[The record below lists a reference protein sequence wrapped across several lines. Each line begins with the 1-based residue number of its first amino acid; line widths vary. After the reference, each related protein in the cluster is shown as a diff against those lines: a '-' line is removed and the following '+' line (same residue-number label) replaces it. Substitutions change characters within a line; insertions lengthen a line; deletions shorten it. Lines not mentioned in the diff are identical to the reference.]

1 MVKVCII
8 KGTLGFSCF
17 LHQDNLEKKTTLSF
31 RAEKYVNFFIFIVNK
46 THLPYHEQPQGG
58 HPQLQWS
65 QEQKAAGYNWT
76 AAVVG
81 SLAAAAA
88 VEEGSP
94 AAAAAAEKEG
104 SSAVAAGGSFGNKQ
118 AAAQGSPAAE

>member
-1 MVKVCII
+1 M
-8 KGTLGFSCF
+8 
-17 LHQDNLEKKTTLSF
+17 
-31 RAEKYVNFFIFIVNK
+31 NFFIFIVNK
-46 THLPYHEQPQGG
+46 THLPYHEQPQEG

-81 SLAAAAA
+81 SLAAAA
-88 VEEGSP
+88 VEEGNP
-94 AAAAAAEKEG
+94 AAAAAEKEG

>member
-31 RAEKYVNFFIFIVNK
+31 RAEKYVNFFIFIVDK
-46 THLPYHEQPQGG
+46 THLPYHEQPLGVGG
-58 HPQLQWS
+58 HLQQQWS

-81 SLAAAAA
+81 SL
-88 VEEGSP
+88 
-94 AAAAAAEKEG
+94 AAAAAEKEG

>member
-46 THLPYHEQPQGG
+46 THLPYHEQPLGG
-58 HPQLQWS
+58 HLQLQWS

-81 SLAAAAA
+81 SLAAAA

-94 AAAAAAEKEG
+94 AAAEKEG